1 MPAIE
6 VESVVRERYRQG
18 AQERVADLCCPVSYD
33 PRYLAAIP
41 QEVLERDAPGSAL
54 ILRVTRL
61 TISIGGALAVLAIA
75 AKVLRI
81 EEFAEA
87 AEMVTARVR
96 KLLDH

>member
-1 MPAIE
+1 
-6 VESVVRERYRQG
+6 
-18 AQERVADLCCPVSYD
+18 
-33 PRYLAAIP
+33 
-41 QEVLERDAPGSAL
+41 
-54 ILRVTRL
+54 
-61 TISIGGALAVLAIA
+61 VLAIA